1 MMCLMLT
8 GAEHTHCVQSFL
20 SSEYLCWLVCYNA
33 VLPFVSDFVGAKLIL
48 FHKSTKFIYPSSL
61 KVLYIVL
68 YSANFKN
75 FDDIAV
81 ESMIY
86 CTFIWWFQKFSLFLR
101 KSLLCQTMELMDIM
115 KQRRETLSLTQ
126 QDLAEMSQVGL
137 ATIKDIERGK
147 GNPALSTVKKILDVL
162 GIEIEY
168 RIRQTV

>member
-1 MMCLMLT
+1 M
-8 GAEHTHCVQSFL
+8 
-20 SSEYLCWLVCYNA
+20 
-33 VLPFVSDFVGAKLIL
+33 
-48 FHKSTKFIYPSSL
+48 
-61 KVLYIVL
+61 
-68 YSANFKN
+68 
-75 FDDIAV
+75 V
-81 ESMIY
+81 ESMFY
-86 CTFIWWFQKFSLFLR
+86 YTFVWLFQNFSLFLR

-168 RIRQTV
+168 SIRQTV

>member
-1 MMCLMLT
+1 M
-8 GAEHTHCVQSFL
+8 
-20 SSEYLCWLVCYNA
+20 
-33 VLPFVSDFVGAKLIL
+33 
-48 FHKSTKFIYPSSL
+48 
-61 KVLYIVL
+61 
-68 YSANFKN
+68 
-75 FDDIAV
+75 V

-86 CTFIWWFQKFSLFLR
+86 YTFVWQFQKFSLFSR
-101 KSLLCQTMELMDIM
+101 KSFLCQTMELMDIM

-126 QDLAEMSQVGL
+126 QDLAEISQVGL

>member
-1 MMCLMLT
+1 MKYHTFDRGIAQFRLLT
-8 GAEHTHCVQSFL
+8 
-20 SSEYLCWLVCYNA
+20 
-33 VLPFVSDFVGAKLIL
+33 
-48 FHKSTKFIYPSSL
+48 STKYVLLYYLFGSL
-61 KVLYIVL
+61 EDLPY
-68 YSANFKN
+68 FC
-75 FDDIAV
+75 
-81 ESMIY
+81 E
-86 CTFIWWFQKFSLFLR
+86 

-147 GNPALSTVKKILDVL
+147 GNPALNTIKKILDVL